1 MKTNKKEF
9 LIPFV
14 GLKIGKHFFDFEINS
29 SFFDAFEYSPIQNGV
44 LNAKLELDKKE
55 TMLVANYIVE
65 GEIETLCD
73 RCNTEMQLPISGAFR
88 LIYKFGNEEEE
99 DESLIVLL
107 PDVYEIDASTAIY
120 ELITSLL
127 PLRAT
132 HKKGACDE
140 EMWKLIQT
148 HTVNANDD
156 PEDEEDLD
164 WDDEDWDDEY
174 DDDESEE
181 DESEDDGSDFP
192 LLNNLN

>member
-1 MKTNKKEF
+1 
-9 LIPFV
+9 
-14 GLKIGKHFFDFEINS
+14 
-29 SFFDAFEYSPIQNGV
+29 
-44 LNAKLELDKKE
+44 
-55 TMLVANYIVE
+55 
-65 GEIETLCD
+65 
-73 RCNTEMQLPISGAFR
+73 
-88 LIYKFGNEEEE
+88 LIYKFGTEEEE

-127 PLRAT
+127 PLRST

-140 EMWKLIQT
+140 EMWKLIQK
-148 HTVNANDD
+148 HTVNANED

-164 WDDEDWDDEY
+164 WEDEDWEDEY

-181 DESEDDGSDFP
+181 DESDDDGSDFP

>member
-1 MKTNKKEF
+1 MKTNIKEF

-44 LNAKLELDKKE
+44 LNAQLELDKKE
-55 TMLVANYIVE
+55 TMLIANYIVD
-65 GEIETLCD
+65 GEVETICD
-73 RCNTEMQLPISGAFR
+73 RCNTEMQLPISGSFR
-88 LIYKFGNEEEE
+88 LIYKFGTEEEE

-107 PDVYEIDASTAIY
+107 PDQYEIDASIAIY

-127 PLRAT
+127 PLRSI

-140 EMWKLIQT
+140 EMWKLIQL
-148 HTVNANDD
+148 HTVNANEESEDD
-156 PEDEEDLD
+156 EDFDD
-164 WDDEDWDDEY
+164 DDEDWDDEY
-174 DDDESEE
+174 DDDEY
-181 DESEDDGSDFP
+181 DDDGSDDSGSDFP

>member
-44 LNAKLELDKKE
+44 LNATLELDKKE
-55 TMLVANYIVE
+55 TMLVANYKVE

-88 LIYKFGNEEEE
+88 LIYKFGTEDEE

-127 PLRAT
+127 PLRAI
-132 HKKGACDE
+132 HKKGTCDE

-156 PEDEEDLD
+156 SEEEDDLD
-164 WDDEDWDDEY
+164 WDDDDEY
-174 DDDESEE
+174 DDES
-181 DESEDDGSDFP
+181 DDDDSEDDGLDFP

>member
-1 MKTNKKEF
+1 
-9 LIPFV
+9 
-14 GLKIGKHFFDFEINS
+14 
-29 SFFDAFEYSPIQNGV
+29 
-44 LNAKLELDKKE
+44 
-55 TMLVANYIVE
+55 
-65 GEIETLCD
+65 
-73 RCNTEMQLPISGAFR
+73 
-88 LIYKFGNEEEE
+88 
-99 DESLIVLL
+99 
-107 PDVYEIDASTAIY
+107 
-120 ELITSLL
+120 LL

-164 WDDEDWDDEY
+164 WDDEY